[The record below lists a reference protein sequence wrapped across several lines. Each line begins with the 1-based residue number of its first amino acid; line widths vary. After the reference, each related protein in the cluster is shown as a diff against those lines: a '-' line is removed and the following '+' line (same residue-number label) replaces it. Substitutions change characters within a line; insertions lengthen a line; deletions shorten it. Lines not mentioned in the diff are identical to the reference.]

1 MGSDSLGE
9 MSADDE
15 RYVKGSLCSP
25 YSGGAYAYLEPNR
38 AGPLHA
44 YALGYLEAAITF
56 GESAV
61 RRPSDLAF
69 YPLLHLF
76 RHGVELALKQ
86 LAYDIAKYK
95 GAGEGPVLDHLIAGL
110 WRQLKPDLDE
120 WIASRR
126 YGGEPPPE
134 STEFDEIMADL
145 VRVEPTG
152 FPSRYPTT
160 KKGDDI
166 HPQLST
172 VDFAKFVHAVRRS
185 ESTLRKWMDQLSA
198 DASVQSDYLAERR
211 RTRDSRAGD

>member
-1 MGSDSLGE
+1 
-9 MSADDE
+9 MSAAADE

-25 YSGGAYAYLEPNR
+25 YAGGAYVYLDPNR

-56 GESAV
+56 GEAAI

-86 LAYDIAKYK
+86 LAYDITKYK
-95 GAGEGPVLDHLIAGL
+95 GAGDGPTLDHLIAGL
-110 WRQLKPDLDE
+110 WRQLKPDLDQ
-120 WIASRR
+120 WIESRR
-126 YGGEPPPE
+126 YGGEAPPE
-134 STEFDEIMADL
+134 STEFDDIMVDL

-160 KKGDDI
+160 KAGADI

-172 VDFAKFVHAVRRS
+172 IDFAKFVHAVRRS
-185 ESTLRKWMDQLSA
+185 ESTLRTWMYQLSA
-198 DASVQSDYLAERR
+198 DASVQADYFAERR
-211 RTRDSRAGD
+211 RTRADRAGD

>member
-1 MGSDSLGE
+1 

-25 YSGGAYAYLEPNR
+25 YTSGAYAYLDPNR

-44 YALGYLEAAITF
+44 YAVGYLEAAITF
-56 GESAV
+56 GESAI
-61 RRPSDLAF
+61 RRPSDHAF

-86 LAYDIAKYK
+86 LTYDIAKYK
-95 GAGEGPVLDHLIAGL
+95 GADEGPALDHLIGDL
-110 WRQLKPDLDE
+110 WQQLKPDLDQ
-120 WIASRR
+120 WIESRR
-126 YGGEPPPE
+126 CGGEAPPE
-134 STEFDEIMADL
+134 STEFDDIMVDL

-160 KKGDDI
+160 RKGADI

-172 VDFAKFVHAVRRS
+172 IDFAKFVHAARRS
-185 ESTLRKWMDQLSA
+185 ESTLRTWMHELGA
-198 DASVQSDYLAERR
+198 DAAFQADYLAERR
-211 RTRDSRAGD
+211 RARDDRAGD